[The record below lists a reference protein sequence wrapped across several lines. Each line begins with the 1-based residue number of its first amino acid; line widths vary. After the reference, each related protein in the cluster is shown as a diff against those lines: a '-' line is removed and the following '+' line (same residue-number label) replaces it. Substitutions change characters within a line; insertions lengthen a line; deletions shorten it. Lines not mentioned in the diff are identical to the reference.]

1 MSGTCVIPKSFTIEA
16 VKQVVARG
24 NSVSSVA
31 TRLGITTHSLYFW
44 ISVGMNR
51 VADATDG
58 I

>member
-1 MSGTCVIPKSFTIEA
+1 MCYPEEFTIEA
-16 VKQVVARG
+16 TKQVVARG
-24 NSVSSVA
+24 NSVSSMA
-31 TRLGITTHSLYFW
+31 TRLGITTHSLYSW